1 LEWPRKSTE
10 KKEFK
15 EFKEFQEFKEESLAE
30 LIG

>member
-1 LEWPRKSTE
+1 LESPRKIAE
-10 KKEFK
+10 KK

>member
-10 KKEFK
+10 KK